1 MDTLTLEGIKEEV
14 KKFFEKSNGCHDFH
28 HTERVYNLCMHI
40 GKKEDANLEILE
52 LAALLHDIGREE
64 EMKTKGK
71 ICHAEYGS
79 KIAQKILEKRN
90 FDKEEIDK
98 IIHCIQCHRFRKNKV
113 PESKEAKILFD
124 ADKLDSIGA
133 VGLGRAFLFAG
144 EIGARLHNENVDI
157 EKTESYSKEDTPYRE
172 FLIKLNK
179 IKEKLFTEEG
189 RRIAEERH
197 RYMED
202 FFKRLTGEVRGEI

>member
-1 MDTLTLEGIKEEV
+1 MNNLKLNLIREDA

-40 GKKEDANLEILE
+40 GKKENANLEILGT
-52 LAALLHDIGREE
+52 AALLHDIGREE
-64 EMKTKGK
+64 EMRTKGE
-71 ICHAEYGS
+71 ICHAEHGS
-79 KIAQKILEKRN
+79 KIAKTILEKNN
-90 FDKEEIDK
+90 FNKEDIDK
-98 IIHCIQCHRFRKNKV
+98 IVHCILCHRFRKNKV

-144 EIGARLHNENVDI
+144 EVGARLHDENVDI
-157 EKTESYSKEDTPYRE
+157 EKTSSYSKEDTAYRE
-172 FLIKLNK
+172 FLIKLSK
-179 IKEKLFTEEG
+179 IRERLFTLEG
-189 RRIAEERH
+189 KKIAEERH

-202 FFKRLTGEVRGEI
+202 FFKRLNREIKGEI